1 MSQKLSVDGFKW
13 VENTSQFNIDFIWN
27 YDQDSAEGYLFETDV
42 QYYEQLHNF
51 HNEQWLTIF
60 A

>member
-1 MSQKLSVDGFKW
+1 MSVDGFKW
-13 VENTSQFNIDFIWN
+13 VENTFQFNIDFILN

-42 QYYEQLHNF
+42 QYHEQLHNF

-60 A
+60 V

>member
-42 QYYEQLHNF
+42 QYHEQLHNS
-51 HNEQWLTIF
+51 HNEQWLTTF